1 MASTLFVLCLMV
13 SSLAGIANAVPQQSP
28 KAGSVAQAQ
37 ALLSRGMPEQ
47 AVQVLSP
54 YVRNHPADESARLLL
69 AQALLAAGQTSAAE
83 EQYQSV
89 LKQSPNNYIALAQLG
104 DLYQRAGR
112 LDEAEPLLAGAVT
125 HSRGEPE
132 LRMEWAAVL
141 ARLHRFPAASRALAG
156 VPAPSSGDARLMFFR
171 LKAAIAEG
179 LGDASA
185 AARDMETALALH
197 ADDPDLRL
205 ATAMAQLNARNWG
218 RALKLAQPVFSQTHN
233 PAAGLVVLQAQLALR
248 QGARETLAS
257 LRALALP
264 ADREAELRQRLA
276 HTLLSHGDFAD
287 AVTDLRR
294 AAELQ
299 PSNPD
304 LRFDLALAQFK
315 AGQGKDALQ
324 TAEQLKSLHDS
335 AELEDL
341 LGDIQESLGDSL
353 SAVRS
358 YQAAAALAPDN
369 ENYQISLA
377 LEFIRHENFQPARLT
392 LQQAAT
398 RFPRS
403 WRIQTALGMVEYF
416 AGTKPLASEVLLRAA
431 ALAPQPQL
439 VLRYLGDIEL
449 DDSSPPDN
457 AALSRICSFA
467 EAHPQAARE
476 QYYCGAL
483 LLHRDYAARDRSHV
497 DEIRRRLT
505 LAAKTLAQESGPHC
519 ELGRLY
525 VWLEEWKPALRQS
538 ELCAQLDPGSAPAH
552 YRLAQVYRRSGQM
565 QRSEEQLRLFQAASK
580 RLDQRNEQ
588 RDRTRKT
595 FLYTIGAPAAAD
607 K

>member
-1 MASTLFVLCLMV
+1 MASTLFALCLMV
-13 SSLAGIANAVPQQSP
+13 SSLAGIANAVPQQSL
-28 KAGSVAQAQ
+28 KANSIVQAQ
-37 ALLSRGMPEQ
+37 TLLSRGMPDQ

-54 YVRNHPADESARLLL
+54 YVRDHPGDVSARLLL
-69 AQALLAAGQTSAAE
+69 AQALLAAGQTNAAE

-89 LKQSPNNYIALAQLG
+89 LQHSPNNYIALAQLG
-104 DLYQRAGR
+104 NLYERAGR
-112 LDEAEPLLAGAVT
+112 LDEAEPLLARSVK

-141 ARLHRFPAASRALAG
+141 AQLHRFSAASHALAG
-156 VPAPSSGDARLMFFR
+156 VPAPSSGDARMMFFR

-179 LGDASA
+179 LGDSAA
-185 AARDMETALALH
+185 AARDMESALALH
-197 ADDPDLRL
+197 ADDPDLQL

-218 RALKLAQPVFSQTHN
+218 RALKLAQPVFSQTRN
-233 PAAGLVVLQAQLALR
+233 PAAGLVVLEAQLALR
-248 QGARETLAS
+248 QDAHQTLAS

-276 HTLLSHGDFAD
+276 HTLLSHGDFAE
-287 AVTDLRR
+287 AVADLRR

-304 LRFDLALAQFK
+304 LMFDLALAQFK
-315 AGQGKDALQ
+315 AGQGKGALQ
-324 TAEQLKSLHDS
+324 TAEQLKSLRDS

-358 YQAAAALAPDN
+358 YQAAATLAPDN
-369 ENYQISLA
+369 ENYRISLA
-377 LEFIRHENFQPARLT
+377 LEFIRHQNFEPARLT

-416 AGTKPLASEVLLRAA
+416 AGTKHLASEILLRAA
-431 ALAPQPQL
+431 DLAPQSQL

-449 DDSSPPDN
+449 DDSSPPDL
-457 AALSRICSFA
+457 AAMARICA
-467 EAHPQAARE
+467 YAKAHPQAARE

-497 DEIRRRLT
+497 DEIQRQLR
-505 LAAKTLAQESGPHC
+505 LAAQALPQESGPHC

-538 ELCAQLDPGSAPAH
+538 ELCAQLDPDSAPAH

-580 RLDQRNEQ
+580 RLDQQNEQ
-588 RDRTRKT
+588 RERTRKT
-595 FLYTIGAPAAAD
+595 FLYTLGAPAAGD